1 MLCDIVEKNKCSQAP
16 ADFSHIMCDY
26 CIENPTP
33 AAKTCLKCE
42 ASFCDLH
49 LQPHLLK
56 KTFSGHTLIEP
67 MADLTSW
74 QCLDHKEF
82 LQFYCEKDA
91 VCVCGYCITMGKHK
105 SHLLLSLGQMQG
117 AIKNS
122 MQLLSRVTET
132 ETVTGPDVPVL
143 ALNLSNISQLI
154 QKRLNGWEKCHSDIL
169 EIIMP
174 AYTEYRGPRKVTL
187 FPTQLLWGSPYPTE
201 HPPAVDRDQESRSI
215 PREKVIEPGSK
226 DSKLQLGS
234 V

>member
-1 MLCDIVEKNKCSQAP
+1 MS
-16 ADFSHIMCDY
+16 
-26 CIENPTP
+26 
-33 AAKTCLKCE
+33 
-42 ASFCDLH
+42 
-49 LQPHLLK
+49 
-56 KTFSGHTLIEP
+56 SGHCTLQNFDRLHKTQINELTGKLSKSFSEWRRKLGEDEEFTPKLIDEEGFQVLSQIRSCSELLNKRMEQITLIDDETQS
-67 MADLTSW
+67 LV
-74 QCLDHKEF
+74 K
-82 LQFYCEKDA
+82 KDP
-91 VCVCGYCITMGKHK
+91 
-105 SHLLLSLGQMQG
+105 LSFIQ
-117 AIKNS
+117 NS